1 MNRRNFL
8 RTTFSI
14 FALLLCVIILNLD
27 LCNAASNT
35 NELPPIRLHTGWKLQ
50 SSRLVNGNG
59 DAISS
64 AGFQPKGWYETT
76 VPSTVVAAQVAA
88 GEFKDPYFGMNLR
101 DYPGMNYPI
110 GFNTFNNLPMDKD
123 SPYAVSWWYRT
134 EFRLPKSYRGRRV
147 WIQFKGINYRANLW
161 LNGRKLAD
169 SKDVAGAYRTH
180 EFEATSF
187 LSWDKGNVLALEVF
201 APTETDLG
209 INWVDWNPTPPDKNM
224 GIWGDVYLS
233 ASGSVSV
240 RYPMVAT
247 HFPDDSLQQA
257 DLTVAAQLQNATDK
271 PVQGEVEALLPGIRI
286 RQQVDLQPGEIRSVS
301 FTPEHFPE
309 LRVKEPK
316 VWWPAEIGTPN
327 LQDVTVRFSIH
338 GTVSDQQSSRFGIRE
353 ITSELTEKGGYRLF
367 RVNGKKILIRGG
379 AWTMDMLL
387 RPKSR
392 ERLQAEF
399 QYVRG
404 MHLNT
409 IRLEGQLASDD
420 FFDMADEQGVL
431 VMAGWCCC
439 DMWERWSKWT
449 DSTLQVA
456 EESLR
461 TEALRMRSHP
471 SLLVWLDGSDGPPPS
486 PVERAYL
493 QILKNTSWPN
503 PIVSSAADIGTEVTG
518 PSGVKM
524 SGPYEYEP
532 PSYWLLSQPPSFP
545 DTVDS
550 SEKLGDTRYGG
561 GFGYNTETSPG
572 PAIPPLQCLRKILP
586 KDHLWPIDKFW
597 EYHGA
602 GERFMKLERFKDAM
616 NATYG
621 RPQDLNEFLLKS
633 QAMAYDGERA
643 MFEAYGR
650 NKYAATGVIQW
661 MLNNAWPSTYW
672 HLYDYFL
679 YPAGGYF
686 GAKKANEPLHVQYS
700 YDDRSIVVVN
710 NKLERFARLTVNAHV
725 YDSNLKRIFS
735 QEAKFDAA
743 ADSST
748 RVLTIP
754 SLASVAP
761 SPVYFVKLSLKNSAG
776 KEVSSNFYWL
786 PAKLSTIDWGKAS
799 LDTDHA
805 PIATYEDLT
814 ALNGLPRVRLQAKA
828 QVEPPQADD
837 QVRVTVRNPTQ
848 NLAFQVHLGI
858 RNPGSEDEVL
868 PVLWEDNY
876 IALLPDESRVL
887 TARYLT
893 KHALADGANLV
904 VDGWNVDPATVPVEA
919 DRPSHAPQSKSEG
932 AAR

>member
-8 RTTFSI
+8 RTTFSL
-14 FALLLCVIILNLD
+14 FSPLLCVIILNLN
-27 LCNAASNT
+27 LCNAAPT
-35 NELPPIRLHTGWKLQ
+35 ANELPPIRLHTGWKLQ
-50 SSRLVNGNG
+50 SSRLVNGSG

-64 AGFQPKGWYETT
+64 AGFQPKGWYDTT
-76 VPSTVVAAQVAA
+76 VPSTVLAAQVTA

-101 DYPGMNYPI
+101 DYPGMTYPI
-110 GFNTFNNLPMDKD
+110 GFNTFNNLPMGKD

-147 WIQFKGINYRANLW
+147 WLQFKGINYRANLW

-169 SKDVAGAYRTH
+169 SKDVAGAYRAQ
-180 EFEATSF
+180 EFDATSF
-187 LSWDKGNVLALEVF
+187 LDFAKTNALAVEVF

-233 ASGSVSV
+233 ASGPVSV
-240 RYPMVAT
+240 RHPMVAT
-247 HFPDDSLQQA
+247 HFQDDSLQQA
-257 DLTVAAQLQNATDK
+257 DLTVTAQLQNATDK
-271 PVQGEVEALLPGIRI
+271 PIQGEVEALLEGIRI
-286 RQQVDLQPGEIRSVS
+286 RQPVELQPGETRSVS
-301 FTPEHFPE
+301 FTPERFPE

-327 LQDVTVRFSIH
+327 LHDVTVRFSID
-338 GTVSDQQSSRFGIRE
+338 GVVCDQRSSRFGIRE
-353 ITSELTEKGGYRLF
+353 ITSELTEKGSYRLF

-387 RPKSR
+387 RPQSK
-392 ERLQAEF
+392 ERLKAEF
-399 QYVRG
+399 QYVLD

-431 VMAGWCCC
+431 IMAGWCCC
-439 DMWERWSKWT
+439 DMWERWNTWT
-449 DSTLQVA
+449 DSTLHVA
-456 EESLR
+456 TESLR

-471 SLLVWLDGSDGPPPS
+471 SILVWLDGSDGPPPA
-486 PVERAYL
+486 PVERTYL
-493 QILKNTSWPN
+493 QTLKDASWPN
-503 PIVSSAADIGTEVTG
+503 PIVSSAADIRTEVTG

-532 PSYWLLSQPPSFP
+532 PSYWLLSQPPSSS

-572 PAIPPLQCLRKILP
+572 PAIPPLQCLRKMLP
-586 KDHLWPIDKFW
+586 KEHLWPIDKFW

-621 RPQDLNEFLLKS
+621 RPQDLNEFLLKA

-650 NKYAATGVIQW
+650 NKYSATGVIQW

-672 HLYDYFL
+672 HLYDYYL

-700 YDDRSIVVVN
+700 YDDRSVVVVN
-710 NKLERFARLTVNAHV
+710 NRLERFAGLTVNADV
-725 YDSNLKRIFS
+725 YDSNVKQIFS
-735 QEAKFDAA
+735 QEAKLDAE

-754 SLASVAP
+754 SLPSIAP
-761 SPVYFVKLSLKNSAG
+761 SPVYFVKLSLNNSAG
-776 KEVSSNFYWL
+776 EEVSSNFYWL
-786 PAKLSTIDWGKAS
+786 PAKLSTIDWEKAS

-814 ALNGLPRVRLQAKA
+814 ALNRLPPVRLQAKA
-828 QVEPPQADD
+828 QGEASRAGDE
-837 QVRVTVRNPTQ
+837 VRVTLHNPTQ

-876 IALLPDESRVL
+876 IALLPGESRVL
-887 TARYLT
+887 TARYLA
-893 KHALADGANLV
+893 KHTLAYGATLV
-904 VDGWNVDPATVPVEA
+904 VDGWNVDPVNVPVEA
-919 DRPSHAPQSKSEG
+919 NAPAPSASQPK
-932 AAR
+932 AK